1 MSSIYFCLSICIY
14 THVCMLRILKFQDNF
29 VNLKPEQ
36 CVQTIKEWR
45 ISKHCFFFLCNRGL
59 GKVKSL
65 KYFVWWFKGFD
76 KNTKFEVREKYLKYN
91 KNKRTRETKQEFW
104 QGVNIY
110 FLKIANFF
118 VVILWANCSFMIVW
132 CCLNMMW
139 NTKHGI
145 CW

>member
-1 MSSIYFCLSICIY
+1 MSFNPASSSFLLAVCNSGFCVSKY
-14 THVCMLRILKFQDNF
+14 LRVVRTDHKG
-29 VNLKPEQ
+29 VKNLE
-36 CVQTIKEWR
+36 TL
-45 ISKHCFFFLCNRGL
+45 FFFLCNRGL
-59 GKVKSL
+59 CKEKSL